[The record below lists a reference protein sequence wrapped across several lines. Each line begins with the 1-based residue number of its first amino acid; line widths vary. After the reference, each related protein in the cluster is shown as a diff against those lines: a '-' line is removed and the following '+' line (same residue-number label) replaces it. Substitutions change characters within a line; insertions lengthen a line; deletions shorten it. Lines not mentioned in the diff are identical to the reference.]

1 MTGFTRVTAK
11 QFHAS
16 PGVEDWRV
24 LFWGAHAFFRTDSFS
39 EGARFV
45 GAIAD
50 AAAALDHEP
59 DVDVRPHGVTV
70 RLFTRKD
77 GALGEKD
84 AVLAARISE
93 IAREQGLVPDPTAVQ
108 TVGIAVAQDDG
119 VDTRP
124 FWTALLGYQDLY
136 DEDAIDPQRRG
147 PHLWFHE
154 LSPPRPGRGR
164 THIDVSVPADVAQA
178 RIDAAV
184 AAGGRIV
191 DDSHAP
197 GWWTMA
203 SPDNHGVDLAAW
215 PDSEDHEEGD

>member
-1 MTGFTRVTAK
+1 MSEFTRMTAK

-24 LFWGAHAFFRTDSFS
+24 LFWGAHAFFATTSFA

-45 GAIAD
+45 SAIAD
-50 AAAALDHEP
+50 AAAALAHEP
-59 DVDVRPHGVTV
+59 DVDIRPHGVTV
-70 RLFTRKD
+70 RLFTRRD

-84 AVLAARISE
+84 PVLAAQISE
-93 IAREQGLVPDPTAVQ
+93 IARAQGLVPDPTAVQ
-108 TVGIAVAQDDG
+108 TVGVAVAQGDG

-124 FWTALLGYQDLY
+124 FWTALLCYDDLF
-136 DEDAIDPQRRG
+136 DEDAVDPNRRG

-154 LSPPRPGRGR
+154 LSPPKPGRGR
-164 THIDVSVPADVAQA
+164 THIDVSVPADIAQA

-184 AAGGRIV
+184 AAGGRMV

-197 GWWTMA
+197 AWWTIA

-215 PDSEDHEEGD
+215 PDTEDHEEGD